1 AWQLVD
7 LGAHALRETYGS
19 SLEMGREVLVALGMP
34 PAQADDRVQRFRAWD
49 ESLLEQQ
56 RLLQDDEDA
65 LLQAARDARRELE
78 ELFAADA
85 GQAVAGQAGA
95 EPAAQAQADAAARGR
110 E

>member
-1 AWQLVD
+1 MD

-85 GQAVAGQAGA
+85 GQADAGA
-95 EPAAQAQADAAARGR
+95 AAAVPAAQPQSQADAAARGR